1 MSSIL
6 LCKVSGNKNVSKI
19 ITDRFHHME
28 RVYIQTNY
36 KLISLCTSL
45 QVFLQYTKHSSGK
58 TVTHPHT
65 CNHCQVNWNNY
76 NGYIYIYIY
85 ITCTYTLSMYCSETQ
100 YVPEKYC
107 FRGNSLKKERQLL
120 FPDTLQDAHKL
131 SSTASQLK

>member
-1 MSSIL
+1 MRKKSLFTTPVLFPPVHYKYFSSIL

-76 NGYIYIYIY
+76 NGYIYIYISLVR
-85 ITCTYTLSMYCSETQ
+85 TLCLCTVARLNMYPKNIVSE
-100 YVPEKYC
+100 EI
-107 FRGNSLKKERQLL
+107 
-120 FPDTLQDAHKL
+120 H
-131 SSTASQLK
+131 